1 MTLRRRYEIGFA
13 LIFRAA
19 TLSTQPPS
27 TQFDAGL
34 IRATVDSLASIIR
47 GSANAVAVLR
57 AAPTDILHFPARV
70 VVTPTDAPVMSRA
83 YGEPDTKSFTLLA
96 RSN

>member
-13 LIFRAA
+13 LIFLAA
-19 TLSTQPPS
+19 TLSTQLPS

-47 GSANAVAVLR
+47 QVQRMPWLSSELPPRTFCTFLR
-57 AAPTDILHFPARV
+57 ELS
-70 VVTPTDAPVMSRA
+70 SRRR
-83 YGEPDTKSFTLLA
+83 PPP
-96 RSN
+96 